1 MRSAAYFQYISIVL
15 NLEYNKNKMQKTLDF
30 SCRDML
36 NFNFSENGPGL
47 VSPPHSVYDFS
58 RKCFSCYILLTDLIS
73 LNDCLYYLRF
83 WAICVLQLF
92 VNYAVTS

>member
-36 NFNFSENGPGL
+36 NFNFSENGRGL
-47 VSPPHSVYDFS
+47 VSPPHSVYDF
-58 RKCFSCYILLTDLIS
+58 
-73 LNDCLYYLRF
+73 
-83 WAICVLQLF
+83 
-92 VNYAVTS
+92 